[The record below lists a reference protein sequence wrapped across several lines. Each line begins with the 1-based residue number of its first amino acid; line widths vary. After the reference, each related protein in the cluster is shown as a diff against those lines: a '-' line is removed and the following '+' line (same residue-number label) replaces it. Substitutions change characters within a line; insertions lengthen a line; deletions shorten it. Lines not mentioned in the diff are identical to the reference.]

1 MSTFVQSKLLLFF
14 FSLFPSP
21 PVQLWSTHVYTD
33 VHKLLLREGCDEW
46 HRVVVV
52 AVTSVFKA
60 IAGLAVQ
67 MIRHD

>member
-1 MSTFVQSKLLLFF
+1 MTFVQSKLLLFF
-14 FSLFPSP
+14 PSFLP
-21 PVQLWSTHVYTD
+21 PCNFGVLVYTD

-52 AVTSVFKA
+52 AVASVFKA
-60 IAGLAVQ
+60 IAGLDVQ